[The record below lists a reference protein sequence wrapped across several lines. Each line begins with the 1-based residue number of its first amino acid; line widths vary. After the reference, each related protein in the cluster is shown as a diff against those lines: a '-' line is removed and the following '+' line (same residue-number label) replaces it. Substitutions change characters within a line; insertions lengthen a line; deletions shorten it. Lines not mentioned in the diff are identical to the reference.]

1 MKQQL
6 TCVYADDMDAQYSKI
21 MQDGLDEL
29 AKNKKGLDA
38 VQSFSFS
45 CFDNNKNFVAGIKG
59 VLMYGC
65 LHVDTLWVSEDFRG
79 QNYGT
84 LLMSKAENLARERNC
99 KFMTLNTADWQTK
112 PFYEKLGFK
121 LEFVRSGYDKD
132 SEAYYLRKDL

>member
-45 CFDNNKNFVAGIKG
+45 CFDKDKNFVAGVKG

-65 LHVDTLWVSEDFRG
+65 LYVGTLWVSEDFRG

-99 KFMTLNTADWQTK
+99 KFMTLNTTDWQAR

-121 LEFVRSGYDKD
+121 LEFVRSGHDKD